1 MTGMTGL
8 KAYIWSS
15 MDGAREERDL
25 TERCKQSLRQC
36 KSNDNDGIVADT
48 DVVNDDVE
56 LQDDDVED
64 DEVESDDVEDDVEAM
79 RMRVIMRKMTW
90 RMIR

>member
-1 MTGMTGL
+1 MM
-8 KAYIWSS
+8 
-15 MDGAREERDL
+15 M
-25 TERCKQSLRQC
+25 
-36 KSNDNDGIVADT
+36 
-48 DVVNDDVE
+48 